1 MKIKN
6 PRLFFLTV
14 TTIVLAII
22 YIIIEAPFSAVSVNN
37 ICMDTE
43 LANEHYTK
51 DKNDIL
57 ALKAFAQK
65 RTDQCK
71 ILLKAHK
78 NETKIYK
85 KMENCDMFASA
96 ASASGFLINLAS
108 QYQDYKTLKKEL
120 EDAEKYM
127 KPYAYCPQYNGVKI
141 LFDSIRQRNA
151 DNLKTYEESL
161 KK

>member
-14 TTIVLAII
+14 TTIVLAIV
-22 YIIIEAPFSAVSVNN
+22 YIIVAAPFSPVSVNN

-43 LANEHYTK
+43 LANEHYAK
-51 DKNDIL
+51 DKDDIL

-65 RTDQCK
+65 RSDQCK

-85 KMENCDMFASA
+85 KMDNCDMFASA
-96 ASASGFLINLAS
+96 ASASGFLINLSA
-108 QYQDYKTLKKEL
+108 QYQDYKTLKNEL

-127 KPYAYCPQYNGVKI
+127 KPYSYCPQYNGVKI
-141 LFDSIRQRNA
+141 LFDGIRQRNA
-151 DNLKTYEESL
+151 EKLKQYEESL